1 VIFLAPKL
9 LPECLDVIQQVNTI
23 RLHLRYALQTPKR
36 WYGLLRRNTFAR
48 NIRGSNSIEGYNVTE
63 DDAIAAVESQ
73 EPLDAHSQTWAAV
86 TGYRTAMTYVL
97 QLAGDPRF
105 RYGEGFIRS
114 LHYMMLSYDLPK
126 HPGSWRAGPIYVRDE
141 EKDEIVYDGPDF
153 TMVAELMDEL
163 VDSLNSNDDAPAII
177 RAAMA
182 HLNLVMIHPFAD
194 GNGRMAR
201 CLQTLVLAREGILDP
216 WFSSIEECLGHY
228 TKEYY
233 SVLGLVGGIRW
244 RPADDVRAWIQFS
257 LAAHFNQATTLL
269 KRTKEFERVWDE
281 LDIIIKSRSLP
292 GRVIT
297 ALSDA
302 TFGYRIRNATYRSAA
317 EINEQLASRDL
328 KLLVDEGLLVPAGE
342 KRGRVYVASDLLR
355 TIRQRTREP
364 KPQYKPPLPQ
374 GL

>member
-1 VIFLAPKL
+1 MIFAAPKL
-9 LPECLDVIQQVNTI
+9 LPECLEIIHQVDAI
-23 RLHLRYALQTPKR
+23 RTHIRYAVQTPKR

-63 DDAIAAVESQ
+63 DDAIAAVESE
-73 EPLDAHSQTWAAV
+73 EPLDAHSEIWAAV

-97 QLAGDPRF
+97 QLSGDPRF

-114 LHYMMLSYDLPK
+114 LHYMMLSYDLPR
-126 HPGSWRAGPIYVRDE
+126 HPGSWRHGPIYVPDE
-141 EKDEIVYDGPDF
+141 EKNEIVYEGPDY
-153 TMVAELMDEL
+153 TLVAELMDEL

-177 RAAMA
+177 RAAMG
-182 HLNLVMIHPFAD
+182 HLNLVMIHPFSD

-201 CLQTLVLAREGILDP
+201 CLQTLILAREGILDP
-216 WFSSIEECLGHY
+216 WFSSIEEYLGRY

-233 SVLGLVGGIRW
+233 SALGSVGGTGW
-244 RPADDVRAWIQFS
+244 QPANNARAWIRFC

-269 KRTKEFERVWDE
+269 KRTKELERVWDE
-281 LDIIIKSRSLP
+281 LEVIIQSRSLP

-317 EINEQLASRDL
+317 GISEQLASRDL
-328 KLLVDEGLLVPAGE
+328 KLLVDAGLLVPTGE
-342 KRGRVYVASDLLR
+342 KRGRVYAASEILKAV
-355 TIRQRTREP
+355 RQRTREP
-364 KPQYKPPLPQ
+364 KPHYKPPLS
-374 GL
+374 GNF